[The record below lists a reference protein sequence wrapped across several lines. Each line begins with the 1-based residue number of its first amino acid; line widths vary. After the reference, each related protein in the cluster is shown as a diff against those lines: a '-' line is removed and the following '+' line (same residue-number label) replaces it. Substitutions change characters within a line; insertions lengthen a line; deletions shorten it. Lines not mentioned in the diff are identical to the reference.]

1 MQDIVRS
8 YLKEIGRAP
17 LLTPEQEI
25 FYGTQIQAMMSL
37 LAVKETLAQ
46 QMQREPTFQEWALQ
60 VDKSE
65 FELSETLQQGQRAK
79 HKTIEANLRLVVAI
93 AKKYQKR
100 GLELMDL
107 IQEGNV
113 GLQRA
118 VEKFDPTRGYRLST
132 YTHWWIR
139 QAITRAIAQKSR
151 TIRLPSHITEK
162 LNKIKKA
169 QRQLSQQIGRTPTL
183 AEVATQVNL
192 PAVKVQQYLKWMQR
206 PISLNLL
213 VGDDRDSELAKLL
226 EDSGITPEE
235 YAIQSAVSGELQLL
249 LAQLK
254 PRHWQV
260 IVMRFGL
267 ENGQPMSLAQVSD
280 RLHLTSERVRQI
292 EKIAL
297 KKLHQ
302 ISTSTTFSQGKSS
315 LLTETFVVKMQPS
328 SLTTASA
335 S

>member
-1 MQDIVRS
+1 MQDLVRS
-8 YLKEIGRAP
+8 YLKEISRVP
-17 LLTPEQEI
+17 LLTQEQEI
-25 FYGTQIQAMMSL
+25 FYGAQVQAMVSL
-37 LAVKETLAQ
+37 LAEKETLVQ
-46 QMQREPTFQEWALQ
+46 QIQREPTPQEWALQ
-60 VDKSE
+60 AAKSE
-65 FELSETLQQGQRAK
+65 SDLSETLQRGQRAK
-79 HKTIEANLRLVVAI
+79 HKMIAANLRLVVAI

-107 IQEGNV
+107 IQEGSV

-151 TIRLPSHITEK
+151 TIRLPSHVTEK

-183 AEVATQVNL
+183 VEVATEVKL
-192 PAVKVQQYLKWMQR
+192 PASKVQQYLKWMQQ

-213 VGDDRDSELAKLL
+213 VGEEQDSELAKLL

-235 YAIQSAVSGELQLL
+235 YVMQSAVSGELELL
-249 LAQLK
+249 LAQLT
-254 PRHWQV
+254 PRHRQV
-260 IVMRFGL
+260 LVMRFGL
-267 ENGQPMSLAQVSD
+267 EDGEPMSLAQISD

-297 KKLHQ
+297 KELHQ
-302 ISTSTTFSQGKSS
+302 LSTSATLPHDSNFLPTGSFVAEMLHSS
-315 LLTETFVVKMQPS
+315 ITI
-328 SLTTASA
+328 ASV

>member
-37 LAVKETLAQ
+37 LAIKETLTQ
-46 QMQREPTFQEWALQ
+46 QIQREPTLQEWALQ
-60 VDKSE
+60 ADKSE
-65 FELSETLQQGQRAK
+65 FELSETLQRGQRAK

-118 VEKFDPTRGYRLST
+118 VEKFDPTRGCRLST

-151 TIRLPSHITEK
+151 TIRLPSYITEK

-213 VGDDRDSELAKLL
+213 VGEEQDSELAKLL

-235 YAIQSAVSGELQLL
+235 YALQSAVSGELQLL

-254 PRHWQV
+254 PRHRQ
-260 IVMRFGL
+260 ILVMRFGL

-297 KKLHQ
+297 CKLGEVKTGWLQ
-302 ISTSTTFSQGKSS
+302 SD
-315 LLTETFVVKMQPS
+315 VV
-328 SLTTASA
+328 
-335 S
+335 